1 MDQLTKTILP
11 VKPLNEYGVKKE
23 DVPAMAEGVEKG
35 QQRLLQNNYV
45 PLSVEKM
52 IDIYMSLYR

>member
-1 MDQLTKTILP
+1 
-11 VKPLNEYGVKKE
+11 
-23 DVPAMAEGVEKG
+23 MAEGVEKG